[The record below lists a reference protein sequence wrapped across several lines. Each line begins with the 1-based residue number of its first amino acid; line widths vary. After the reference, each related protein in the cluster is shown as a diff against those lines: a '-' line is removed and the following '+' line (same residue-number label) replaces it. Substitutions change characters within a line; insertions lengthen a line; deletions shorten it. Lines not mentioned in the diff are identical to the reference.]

1 MTALSPTHRAATI
14 ADASDAF
21 GDAPASARAPARVL
35 VLFEPG
41 AGGAAALRD
50 AAALGDADTALT
62 VVTLAPQSVQP
73 HCCNR
78 GPGVEVVNCVVR
90 DEAERDLELA
100 RTILGERAATATFS
114 SLVGGQ
120 DPPLH
125 AWAATRAFDVI
136 VVPRRRFSLAGH
148 PFARRLRRAS
158 AGELRLVR

>member
-1 MTALSPTHRAATI
+1 MTVLSTHRAATT
-14 ADASDAF
+14 DDGSDAF
-21 GDAPASARAPARVL
+21 GHAPASPRAPARVL
-35 VLFEPG
+35 VLYEPG
-41 AGGAAALRD
+41 AGGAAALRE
-50 AAALGDADTALT
+50 AAALGGADTALT

-90 DEAERDLELA
+90 DEAERDLAQA
-100 RTILGERAATATFS
+100 RAILGDAAAATATFR

-136 VVPRRRFSLAGH
+136 VLPRRRFSPVGH

-158 AGELRLVR
+158 AGELRLVS

>member
-1 MTALSPTHRAATI
+1 MTVLSPTKRPATI
-14 ADASDAF
+14 DDAGDAF
-21 GDAPASARAPARVL
+21 GNAPAGARAPARVL
-35 VLFEPG
+35 VLFEAS
-41 AGGAAALRD
+41 AGGAAALRE
-50 AAALGDADTALT
+50 AAALGGADTKLT
-62 VVTLAPQSVQP
+62 VVTVAPQSVQP
-73 HCCNR
+73 RCCNR

-100 RTILGERAATATFS
+100 REILGEAAGRATFE

-136 VVPRRRFSLAGH
+136 VVPRRRLSVAGH

>member
-1 MTALSPTHRAATI
+1 MTVLSTHRAATTD
-14 ADASDAF
+14 DASDAF
-21 GDAPASARAPARVL
+21 GRAPASARAPARVL
-35 VLFEPG
+35 VLYEPG
-41 AGGAAALRD
+41 AGGAAALRE
-50 AAALGDADTALT
+50 AAALGGADTALT

-100 RTILGERAATATFS
+100 RTILGESGATTTFR

-136 VVPRRRFSLAGH
+136 VLPRRRFSPVGH
-148 PFARRLRRAS
+148 PLARRLRRAS
-158 AGELRLVR
+158 AGELRLVSG